1 MTKIISNILT
11 YLRRF
16 FGDSRCLVLWVLT
29 ALIVP
34 NIVLNFTEMTSMLWK
49 IANIAVPLG
58 VYSMFMS
65 VSRRTGLMALLALP
79 LMIFAA
85 FQLVLSYLYGESII
99 AVDMFLNVVTTNV
112 AEATELLS
120 NLFVAI
126 AVVVVLYLPPLV
138 WGAVLYRRLRTPNAF
153 RSKMAAS
160 SIVLLLTGAVSASQA
175 SVSEPDRTFHREIFP
190 VNVIC
195 NLHEAVRR
203 ASQVNDYP
211 ATSKDFSYDAASCRT
226 VDEREIYLFVIG
238 ETARS
243 CNWQLGGYGRC
254 TNPRLSQ
261 EKNVVFCPRAISES
275 NTTHKSVPMI
285 MSMVSSENFDSISSC
300 KSIITAMKEAGFRT
314 HFFSNQAPNRS
325 YTEYFGNEAD
335 DVRYTDFSHS
345 EHPYDT
351 ELLPMVMDAVTD
363 TVHRKHFIVLHTY
376 GSHFLYRDRYPK
388 NAAVFL
394 PDDAIDAN
402 PGNRKALINAYDN
415 TIAYT
420 DMFLADA
427 IDVLKRSRCR
437 SALLYTADHG
447 EDIFDDARERFL
459 HASPNPTYWQLHVG
473 MLLWLSETIAE
484 SDLMATLRRNAQGCV
499 SPQKSMF
506 NTALEIAGV
515 STPWFD
521 ASKSLANPS
530 YSFGDAVYL
539 TDLNQ
544 AVPLDKS
551 GIRNTDME
559 RLRDVMI
566 P

>member
-1 MTKIISNILT
+1 
-11 YLRRF
+11 
-16 FGDSRCLVLWVLT
+16 
-29 ALIVP
+29 
-34 NIVLNFTEMTSMLWK
+34 
-49 IANIAVPLG
+49 
-58 VYSMFMS
+58 
-65 VSRRTGLMALLALP
+65 
-79 LMIFAA
+79 
-85 FQLVLSYLYGESII
+85 
-99 AVDMFLNVVTTNV
+99 
-112 AEATELLS
+112 
-120 NLFVAI
+120 
-126 AVVVVLYLPPLV
+126 
-138 WGAVLYRRLRTPNAF
+138 
-153 RSKMAAS
+153 
-160 SIVLLLTGAVSASQA
+160 
-175 SVSEPDRTFHREIFP
+175 
-190 VNVIC
+190 
-195 NLHEAVRR
+195 
-203 ASQVNDYP
+203 
-211 ATSKDFSYDAASCRT
+211 
-226 VDEREIYLFVIG
+226 
-238 ETARS
+238 
-243 CNWQLGGYGRC
+243 
-254 TNPRLSQ
+254 
-261 EKNVVFCPRAISES
+261 
-275 NTTHKSVPMI
+275 
-285 MSMVSSENFDSISSC
+285 
-300 KSIITAMKEAGFRT
+300 MKEAGFRT

-447 EDIFDDARERFL
+447 EDIFDDTRERFL

-551 GIRNTDME
+551 GIRDNDKE
-559 RLRDVMI
+559 KLRGVMM